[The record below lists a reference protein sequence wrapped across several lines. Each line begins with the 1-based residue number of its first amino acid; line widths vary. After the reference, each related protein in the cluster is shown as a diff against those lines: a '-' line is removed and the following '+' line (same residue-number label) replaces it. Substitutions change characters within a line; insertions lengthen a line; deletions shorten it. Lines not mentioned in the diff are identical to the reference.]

1 MSDDPRNEWIE
12 VGNCAWLHEAE
23 FIRSVLDSAGIESMI
38 PDEQTHGVL
47 PLAPMLG
54 GVRVLVRR
62 SDLDRAKEL
71 LTTLPDGE

>member
-1 MSDDPRNEWIE
+1 MTDAPDDWVE
-12 VGNCAWLHEAE
+12 VRSCAWLHEAE
-23 FIRSVLDSAGIESMI
+23 FLRSVLESGGIESMI

-62 SDLDRAKEL
+62 SDLDRAEEL